1 MDERK
6 RRILELLVEDYVN
19 MGEPVGSRTLS
30 RKYQLGVSPATIRN
44 EMADLEEQGYLEHP
58 HTSSGR
64 VPSDKGYRYYVDQL
78 LERPGLDR
86 SLIEGIQASYRAK
99 AREIAWLI
107 HQTARLVSDITAYPT
122 VVLAPRGEDARLAG
136 LSVVIL
142 APALAVLVLQTDSGY
157 IESRTVGVPPEL
169 MGSDLAAMVA
179 EISNTLEGVP
189 LRDLE
194 NAMVKRLR
202 GDLWRH
208 HGFWLEVIQR
218 LASRGDDEERVALS
232 GTRSMLN
239 YPEFRDVERLK
250 RVLGFLETESEI
262 DRLLR
267 TRVSG
272 RVEVLIGTE
281 VPADDI
287 QDCSVVTAAYR
298 AGDQVVGRLLVL
310 GPRRMHYGRVIA
322 VLEAVSEE
330 LSRALEWA

>member
-1 MDERK
+1 MDGRK
-6 RRILELLVEDYVN
+6 RRILELLIEDYVN
-19 MGEPVGSRTLS
+19 LGEPVGSRTLS

-78 LERPGLDR
+78 LSRPGLDH
-86 SLIEGIQASYRAK
+86 SLIEWIRASYRAK
-99 AREIAWLI
+99 AHEIAWLI

-122 VVLAPRGEDARLAG
+122 VVLAPRGEDAHLAD

-142 APALAVLVLQTDSGY
+142 APTLAVLVVQTDAGY
-157 IESRTVGVPPEL
+157 VESRTVGVPPEL
-169 MGSDLAAMVA
+169 IGSDLAAMAA
-179 EISNTLEGVP
+179 EISRSLEGVP

-194 NAMVKRLR
+194 GEMMKRLR
-202 GDLWRH
+202 RDLWRYQ
-208 HGFWLEVIQR
+208 GFWREVIQR
-218 LASRGDDEERVALS
+218 LAGAGEDEERVALS

-262 DRLLR
+262 DRLLS
-267 TRVSG
+267 TRESG
-272 RVEVLIGTE
+272 QVEVLIGTE

-298 AGDQVVGRLLVL
+298 AGGQVVGRLLVL
-310 GPRRMHYGRVIA
+310 GPRRMQYGRVMA